1 MLTPH
6 LQTIF
11 EALDQKKANDPFIG
25 LEFVTNFEL
34 LHKQMSS
41 IVPAVKQARQNA
53 EDEQSV
59 AKYISSI
66 FVNVAT
72 MGLKITFNTKG
83 AN

>member
-1 MLTPH
+1 
-6 LQTIF
+6 
-11 EALDQKKANDPFIG
+11 
-25 LEFVTNFEL
+25 
-34 LHKQMSS
+34 MSS

-72 MGLKITFNTKG
+72 MGLKMTYNTKG